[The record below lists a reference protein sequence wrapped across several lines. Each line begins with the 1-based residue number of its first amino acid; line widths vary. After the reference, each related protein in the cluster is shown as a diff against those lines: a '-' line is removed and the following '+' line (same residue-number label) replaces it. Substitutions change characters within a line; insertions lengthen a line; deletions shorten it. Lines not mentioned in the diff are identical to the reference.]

1 MWVCATFTVAASRR
15 ISRFAAA
22 ITITEPSFAITKAST
37 VIVGGSS
44 TELVASIAA
53 TNTAITNLLPAS
65 TTDKPSIS

>member
-15 ISRFAAA
+15 ISRSAA
-22 ITITEPSFAITKAST
+22 ITIVEPSFAITKAST

-65 TTDKPSIS
+65 TTDKPFIS